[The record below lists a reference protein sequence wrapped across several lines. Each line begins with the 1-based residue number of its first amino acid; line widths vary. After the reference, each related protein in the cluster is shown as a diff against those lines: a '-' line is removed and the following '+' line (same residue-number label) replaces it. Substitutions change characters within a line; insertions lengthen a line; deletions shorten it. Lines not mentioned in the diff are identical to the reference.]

1 MNQTSH
7 KYYVYSLNGL
17 LINRVYF
24 QEETN
29 KFGSIIAT
37 SSNGQYYVFKK
48 HLKDLD
54 GNQGKPQKL
63 EEFMRIH
70 LLKLTI
76 FGFKY
81 IKKIDI
87 LDSMVGCDPK
97 YKDEIGK
104 DMTKLKIDV
113 MVNDECDICVKI
125 TRRM

>member
-1 MNQTSH
+1 MANSNRTEDNSIDLSQYATFRHSKTMITRSENVSDHSFTSIICMNQTSH

-54 GNQGKPQKL
+54 GNQGKPK
-63 EEFMRIH
+63 
-70 LLKLTI
+70 
-76 FGFKY
+76 
-81 IKKIDI
+81 
-87 LDSMVGCDPK
+87 
-97 YKDEIGK
+97 
-104 DMTKLKIDV
+104 
-113 MVNDECDICVKI
+113 
-125 TRRM
+125 